1 LAFKFGAFQQK
12 CLENWYGTPIDV
24 GITVFASHSQ
34 LIFKLKNINNMLFTK
49 VNPRRRTRNAFFPA
63 HLDGFIKDVMN
74 TSFSDLVDEQFV
86 NSRPAVNVI
95 EDENGYQLEVAIPGL
110 TKKDIDLNVEKDIL
124 TLSAKK
130 EEETTK
136 EDEKDKT
143 NYKRREFNYA
153 GFKRSFHLNETIDT
167 KAIAATYKNGILLVS
182 LPKKAEV
189 KEEEIVREIKIS

>member
-1 LAFKFGAFQQK
+1 
-12 CLENWYGTPIDV
+12 
-24 GITVFASHSQ
+24 
-34 LIFKLKNINNMLFTK
+34 MLFTK
-49 VNPRRRTRNAFFPA
+49 VNPRRRNAFFPV
-63 HLDGFIKDVMN
+63 HLDGLIKDVMN
-74 TSFSDLVDEQFV
+74 TSFGDLIDEQFV

-95 EDENGYQLEVAIPGL
+95 EDENGFQLEVAIPGL

-130 EEETTK
+130 KEEKT
-136 EDEKDKT
+136 DEGEENKT
-143 NYKRREFNYA
+143 HYKRREFNYTA
-153 GFKRSFHLNETIDT
+153 FKRSFHLNETIDT